1 MVHVYVNFHITQGD
15 LNMGLLRGL
24 SGKKKKKS
32 PWQAKDTGLIPV
44 SGRAPGEG
52 SGNPLQYPCL
62 GNPMDR
68 GTWQATVHGIAK
80 ELDMT

>member
-15 LNMGLLRGL
+15 LNTGLFRGL
-24 SGKKKKKS
+24 SGKKKKIPLVSKRHGFD
-32 PWQAKDTGLIPV
+32 PW

-52 SGNPLQYPCL
+52 SGNPRQYPCL